1 MGFDLVAIRRKRER
15 ARIARLYTGRRELHL
30 QADGPTAEQ
39 VPPLTEAEPHRGAW
53 AEMME
58 RLLGSPPRPLQRD
71 RYAALLDLGYHP
83 DVSPRDLLPLL
94 YEAATDPDVRRKV
107 HEQGTL
113 RPLRNRLSE
122 EATRYVAGATW
133 GTKAVEAEP
142 LPENP
147 TPDPTDIERRAWKR
161 LLAGR
166 ALFDVEVNER
176 TRDVA
181 VLWLSG
187 RSYKE
192 IGETMG
198 IAPATVGTYLIHF
211 RQALRDW
218 AVERELIPE

>member
-1 MGFDLVAIRRKRER
+1 MGFDLDAIRRKRER
-15 ARIARLYTGRRELHL
+15 ARIARLYTGRRELHW
-30 QADGPTAEQ
+30 QQDGPVAEE
-39 VPPLTEAEPHRGAW
+39 VAPLTEAEPHRGAW

-58 RLLGSPPRPLQRD
+58 RLLGSPPRPFQRD
-71 RYAALLDLGYHP
+71 RYTALCDLGYHP
-83 DVSPRDLLPLL
+83 HVPPGDLLPLL
-94 YEAATDPDVRRKV
+94 YEAAIRRDVRRKV
-107 HEQGTL
+107 LLQGTL

-122 EATRYVAGATW
+122 LATEYVTGATW
-133 GTKAVEAEP
+133 GTKAAEAEP
-142 LPENP
+142 LPEDP
-147 TPDPTDIERRAWKR
+147 TPDPADIERRAWKR

-198 IAPATVGTYLIHF
+198 IAPGTVGTYLTHF